1 MSDVNK
7 YVDKVLKLEMG
18 NDILSV
24 DKFDMNQLR
33 YNENG
38 EENYLKIVAI
48 GKSGSGKS
56 WIIRDIMYN
65 LRDVPCGVVIAPTDK
80 MSKFYDEFVPPIY
93 IHYDVD
99 SVIIRKLLNRQM
111 DVFEKNEDRIKKGK
125 KPIDPRAFLIMDDC
139 QATKASWI
147 KEDEINEVF
156 FQGRHF
162 KLHPFIM
169 ALQYS
174 MGIGPELRTNI
185 DFVFLLGEDFISNK
199 RRLFEHYAGMF
210 PTFDLFNQ
218 VFDQVTNDFGCM
230 VINNK
235 LRTNDIRKKVFWYK
249 AVKRGE
255 FNVGEKEFIKFNKE
269 TYDPEYSKRKFQE
282 SFVDS
287 YMSKRNKNRPVIQ
300 VYKNDD

>member
-1 MSDVNK
+1 
-7 YVDKVLKLEMG
+7 
-18 NDILSV
+18 
-24 DKFDMNQLR
+24 
-33 YNENG
+33 
-38 EENYLKIVAI
+38 
-48 GKSGSGKS
+48 
-56 WIIRDIMYN
+56 
-65 LRDVPCGVVIAPTDK
+65 
-80 MSKFYDEFVPPIY
+80 MSKFYDEFVPSVY

-111 DVFEKNEDRIKKGK
+111 SVFEKNDERIKKGK
-125 KPIDPRAFLIMDDC
+125 KPIDPRSFLIMDDC

-156 FQGRHF
+156 FQGRHY

-185 DFVFLLGEDFISNK
+185 DYVFLLGEDFISNK

-218 VFDQVTNDFGCM
+218 IFDQVTNDYGCL

-249 AVKRGE
+249 AVKRGN
-255 FNVGEKEFIKFNKE
+255 FKVGEKEFIKFNSE
-269 TYDPEYSKRKFQE
+269 TYDPDYSKKKYQE

-287 YMSKRNKNRPVIQ
+287 YLAKRNKNRPVIQ
-300 VYKNDD
+300 VYKNNDQP